1 MPKSKELILQYKLK
15 MKTVRKLSEIANI
28 RSGMVVAKTANNDE
42 ELLSD
47 AYVRMIGTSDF
58 DENGSLSQVLEPN
71 VLYKKV
77 IEKNFL
83 QYNEILF
90 NAKGRRFFACLFKD
104 EFEHTIASASFLVL
118 TLQEELLAPE
128 FLVWYLNHPETLKV
142 FDSKMTTQ
150 VMPSITKQELG
161 NLEIIIPTFETQK
174 QIVALDL
181 LKKKQINI
189 QKELITLEEN
199 YINAITYKKLKN
211 EQ

>member
-1 MPKSKELILQYKLK
+1 
-15 MKTVRKLSEIANI
+15 MKTSCKLTEIVNI
-28 RSGMVVAKTANNDE
+28 RSGMVVSKTANNDE
-42 ELLSD
+42 SLLSD

-58 DENGSLSQVLEPN
+58 DDDGFLRNDLEPN
-71 VLYKKV
+71 VLFKTS

-83 QYNEILF
+83 QYGEVVF
-90 NAKGRRFFACLFKD
+90 NAKGRRFFASLFKN
-104 EFEHTIASASFLVL
+104 EYAHTIASATFLVL
-118 TLQEELLAPE
+118 TLDNKTVLPE

-142 FDSKMTTQ
+142 FDSKMSTQ

-161 NLEIIIPTFETQK
+161 DLEIIIPSFETQK

-181 LKKKQINI
+181 LKKKHIKL
-189 QKELITLEEN
+189 QKELITVEEN

>member
-1 MPKSKELILQYKLK
+1 
-15 MKTVRKLSEIANI
+15 MKTSCKLTEIVNI
-28 RSGMVVAKTANNDE
+28 RSGMVVSKTANNDE
-42 ELLSD
+42 SLLSD

-58 DENGSLSQVLEPN
+58 DDDGFLRNDLEPN
-71 VLYKKV
+71 VLFKTS

-83 QYNEILF
+83 QYGEIVF
-90 NAKGRRFFACLFKD
+90 NAKGRRFFASLFKNEYD
-104 EFEHTIASASFLVL
+104 HTIASATFLVL
-118 TLQEELLAPE
+118 TLDSKTVLPE

-142 FDSKMTTQ
+142 FDSKMSTQ

-161 NLEIIIPTFETQK
+161 DLEIIIPSFETQK

-181 LKKKQINI
+181 LKKKHIKL
-189 QKELITLEEN
+189 QKELITVEEN

>member
-1 MPKSKELILQYKLK
+1 MPKSKELISNKNK
-15 MKTVRKLSEIANI
+15 MKTVRKLSEIVNI

-161 NLEIIIPTFETQK
+161 NLEVIIPTFETQK

>member
-1 MPKSKELILQYKLK
+1 
-15 MKTVRKLSEIANI
+15 MKTFCKITEIVNI
-28 RSGMVVAKTANNDE
+28 RSGMVVSKTANNDE
-42 ELLSD
+42 TLLSD

-58 DENGSLSQVLEPN
+58 DDDGILRQDLEPN
-71 VLYKKV
+71 VLFKTS

-83 QYNEILF
+83 QYGEVLF
-90 NAKGRRFFACLFKD
+90 NAKGRRFFASLFKN
-104 EFEHTIASASFLVL
+104 EFDHAIASATFLVL
-118 TLQEELLAPE
+118 TLNSEAVLPE
-128 FLVWYLNHPETLKV
+128 FLVWYLNHSETLKV

-161 NLEIIIPTFETQK
+161 DLEIIIPTFETQK

-181 LKKKQINI
+181 LKKKQIKL
-189 QKELITLEEN
+189 QKELINLEEN

>member
-1 MPKSKELILQYKLK
+1 
-15 MKTVRKLSEIANI
+15 MKKVRKLSEIVNI

-118 TLQEELLAPE
+118 TLQEEWLSPE

>member
-1 MPKSKELILQYKLK
+1 MPKSKELILNKNK
-15 MKTVRKLSEIANI
+15 MKTVRKLSEIVNI

-118 TLQEELLAPE
+118 TLQEELVVPE

>member
-1 MPKSKELILQYKLK
+1 
-15 MKTVRKLSEIANI
+15 MKTVRKLSEIVNI

-71 VLYKKV
+71 VLYKKA

-118 TLQEELLAPE
+118 TLQEELVVPE

-161 NLEIIIPTFETQK
+161 NLEVIIPTFETQK